1 MGSEN
6 EVRLQTAVSPL
17 LKQIV
22 PLYSTVLLNCAVA
35 VQDIQE
41 PAGLVESINKRGPGA
56 SWDLAVPG
64 SYLKQGVVGDYGSE
78 G

>member
-35 VQDIQE
+35 VQDVLE
-41 PAGLVESINKRGPGA
+41 PAGLVESINKSVLGA
-56 SWDLAVPG
+56 SWDPTLP
-64 SYLKQGVVGDYGSE
+64 SLYLKQGVVRDYGSK

>member
-35 VQDIQE
+35 MQDVLE
-41 PAGLVESINKRGPGA
+41 PAGLVESINKSVPGA
-56 SWDLAVPG
+56 SWDPILPG
-64 SYLKQGVVGDYGSE
+64 LYLKQGVVRDYGSK